1 MIIQPHVFKTGKHP
15 LYDVSSLVD
24 VTFFQQRDGFFHL
37 GKVLALGQVYDV
49 PQVMGAFTRV
59 AGLDGKESHP
69 MVKG

>member
-1 MIIQPHVFKTGKHP
+1 
-15 LYDVSSLVD
+15 VSSLVD